1 MAAKIHQ
8 MITALEDQRIRGGLA
23 MGYFKDEV
31 LGTEKEVVN
40 TVE

>member
-8 MITALEDQRIRGGLA
+8 MITALVDQRIRGGLA
-23 MGYFKDEV
+23 TGYFKDEV

>member
-1 MAAKIHQ
+1 

-40 TVE
+40 TLE